1 MISSAVT
8 AKPRALIFFRS
19 ETNDKVLVK
28 ATGPYSLHGFGGS
41 FDRTGTDAK
50 HAVQVEQNALDA
62 AKWVQTN
69 RVLVWFG

>member
-1 MISSAVT
+1 
-8 AKPRALIFFRS
+8 
-19 ETNDKVLVK
+19 VLVK